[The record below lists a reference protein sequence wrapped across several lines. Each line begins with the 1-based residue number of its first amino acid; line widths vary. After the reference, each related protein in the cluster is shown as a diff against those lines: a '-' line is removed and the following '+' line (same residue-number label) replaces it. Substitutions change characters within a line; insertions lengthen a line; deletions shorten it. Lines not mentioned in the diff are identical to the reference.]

1 MQTLLWRKSGVLSIA
16 FSRKMSDEDSIFA
29 CFEPE
34 RGSHQS
40 LDVLLDIQQPG
51 LAFSS
56 WKPRKHFLSRVCKF
70 TWVEPARYPPSIHQ
84 VTLDL
89 ANRIEGVCKKK
100 NPSGGYLLSGYW
112 VEVCGQWRSQKPV
125 EGTLTVQT
133 QAWSKKYIF
142 LLHLNVPGHGC
153 EVLITLVLHTPFQSL
168 KRETR
173 ALYIYD
179 EMRALDFMA
188 FLINMLNTLTFRSL
202 ESWQGFATIH
212 CCSATKYHSSGD
224 CEAAHFFYAPSPK
237 TNLVC
242 KASSRETFFD
252 VIRS

>member
-1 MQTLLWRKSGVLSIA
+1 MKHVSQNCSDFVWNDLGRIGINIQFSFDSSWGIPAWPVSAMQTLLWRKSGVLSIA

-100 NPSGGYLLSGYW
+100 TKRRLSSLWILGWSLWSVKKSKTCWRNFNCANPG
-112 VEVCGQWRSQKPV
+112 
-125 EGTLTVQT
+125 
-133 QAWSKKYIF
+133 
-142 LLHLNVPGHGC
+142 
-153 EVLITLVLHTPFQSL
+153 LI
-168 KRETR
+168 
-173 ALYIYD
+173 
-179 EMRALDFMA
+179 
-188 FLINMLNTLTFRSL
+188 
-202 ESWQGFATIH
+202 
-212 CCSATKYHSSGD
+212 
-224 CEAAHFFYAPSPK
+224 
-237 TNLVC
+237 
-242 KASSRETFFD
+242 
-252 VIRS
+252 